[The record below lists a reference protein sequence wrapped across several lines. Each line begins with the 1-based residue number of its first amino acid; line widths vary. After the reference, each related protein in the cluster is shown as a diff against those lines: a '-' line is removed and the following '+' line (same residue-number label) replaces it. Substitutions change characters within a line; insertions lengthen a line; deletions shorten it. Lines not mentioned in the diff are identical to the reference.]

1 MNTMKKDIGK
11 AGIVAI
17 MLMSS
22 LTVMVGNAITP
33 ALPELG
39 KVFGLGNFASW
50 LVTAPALGVVVT
62 SIFFGKL
69 IDKVGPY
76 KVGVAGL
83 FFYGLTGVLG
93 AFMPNAVLLFI
104 DRFLLGAATATIMSS
119 GVTLIAG
126 FFQGEMQLKILA
138 IQGMSMEFGGVVFL
152 GVAGFLADFTWK
164 APFFIYALGFL
175 ALLMILIFIP
185 AIGPISENNDDN
197 NNQTNAKGVPLALV
211 LLIAF
216 LGMLMFFTA
225 MVSLP
230 IYLQNNLGYSPSFT
244 GYYLAVLD
252 LIAVLAAGFMPKIVA
267 KIKAQGCLTIAFICY
282 ALAYILYFISPAKII
297 LAIAVV
303 FMGLGFGL
311 STPLFNS
318 LVVSKSA
325 PEKKGINASLCTMAM
340 FTGQFLSA
348 MLVSFISGLSLFIT
362 ASSIAIIIG
371 ICILPVSRYFAK

>member
-1 MNTMKKDIGK
+1 
-11 AGIVAI
+11 
-17 MLMSS
+17 
-22 LTVMVGNAITP
+22 
-33 ALPELG
+33 
-39 KVFGLGNFASW
+39 
-50 LVTAPALGVVVT
+50 
-62 SIFFGKL
+62 
-69 IDKVGPY
+69 
-76 KVGVAGL
+76 
-83 FFYGLTGVLG
+83 
-93 AFMPNAVLLFI
+93 
-104 DRFLLGAATATIMSS
+104 
-119 GVTLIAG
+119 
-126 FFQGEMQLKILA
+126 MQLKILA

-197 NNQTNAKGVPLALV
+197 NDQTKTKGVPLALI